1 MSGTRYVLL
10 ISHDLKQGEAGGT
23 IAEPIIYDSVNGAIS
38 GSVSIQGKTL
48 TVFVIE
54 CPKPL

>member
-10 ISHDLKQGEAGGT
+10 ISHELNQGEAGGT
-23 IAEPIIYDSVNGAIS
+23 IAEPIICDSANGAIS
-38 GSVSIQGKTL
+38 GLVWTQGKTL
-48 TVFVIE
+48 TAFVIE